1 MQRAA
6 SVPRKKMILN
16 QTHRLLPVR
25 QSSRERATSS
35 EGNAHV
41 GRRDVLGNPVVG
53 RICAVADQDHSHV
66 RATRRPDR
74 SGAVG
79 DNENVEPKACGYAVD
94 LLSDRA
100 CITVDVDFS

>member
-35 EGNAHV
+35 TGTATPLALAKWAV
-41 GRRDVLGNPVVG
+41 DPDADKRSGRR
-53 RICAVADQDHSHV
+53 
-66 RATRRPDR
+66 
-74 SGAVG
+74 
-79 DNENVEPKACGYAVD
+79 
-94 LLSDRA
+94 
-100 CITVDVDFS
+100 